1 MKEYPHDRSLMTP
14 NAAHDDL
21 DLYRFIIDS
30 VPIGV
35 VTVDSD
41 LRITSLNPWAETL
54 TGYPAGEAVGRYCG
68 DVLHGGKCG
77 TQCPLRSSLS
87 RQDPILSLETSVQN
101 RSGGTIAVRM
111 NTAALLD
118 REGNLIGGVE
128 TFQDISYLKTLER
141 EKEGFISM
149 IAHDMKSSL
158 SIMGGFVLRLR
169 EKGKRFDSETRE
181 KYLEILQ
188 NEVGKLE
195 TLVEDFLEFSRLQS
209 GRLALNLGAISVD
222 KLLLEL
228 YQAYESKAA
237 DVGLR
242 LCLESNKDLPLVEG
256 DSRHLRRVFANLLEN
271 AVKFSAVGG
280 TITLSSQCGEDGVV
294 ITVKDEGPGIPP
306 AELPFIF
313 DAFHRGKIGKTI
325 SGFGLGLASAKAIVE
340 AHGGKVLVE
349 SQPNRGSIFKVI
361 LPESFASQP
370 RRQTFGPS
378 SRVKPSP

>member
-1 MKEYPHDRSLMTP
+1 MEEHPNNRSLTTP
-14 NAAHDDL
+14 TTGYDALAF
-21 DLYRFIIDS
+21 YRFIIDS

-41 LRITSLNPWAETL
+41 LKITSFNPWAETL
-54 TGYPAGEAVGRYCG
+54 VGYSAREALGTFCG

-77 TQCPLRSSLS
+77 SQCPLQTILS
-87 RQDPILSLETSVQN
+87 RQNPIVSLETTIQN
-101 RSGGTIAVRM
+101 RRSENISVRM

-118 REGNLIGGVE
+118 HEGNLIGGVE

-158 SIMGGFVLRLR
+158 SVIGGFVLRLLQNR
-169 EKGKRFDSETRE
+169 DRLKTHTGE
-181 KYLEILQ
+181 KYLQVIQGET
-188 NEVGKLE
+188 GKLE
-195 TLVEDFLEFSRLQS
+195 TLVEDFLEFSRLQT
-209 GRLALNLGAISVD
+209 GRITLNLSATSVD

-256 DSRHLRRVFANLLEN
+256 DSRHLRRVFANLLDN

-280 TITLSSQCGEDGVV
+280 TITLSSQCGEEGVV
-294 ITVKDEGPGIPP
+294 ITVEDEGPGIPP
-306 AELPFIF
+306 DELPFIF

-325 SGFGLGLASAKAIVE
+325 SGFGLGLASVKAIVE
-340 AHGGKVLVE
+340 AHGGRVLVE
-349 SQPNRGSIFKVI
+349 SQPGQGSVFRVI
-361 LPESFASQP
+361 LPESFGCT
-370 RRQTFGPS
+370 RE
-378 SRVKPSP
+378 